1 MQDKTHIRLK
11 VLRAVLLS
19 LMFTLVGR
27 LFYIQITDGENFQ
40 EASQRNAFR
49 EVFTP
54 SVRGLILDQ
63 VGRPVVANKSTVVI
77 SVNTRI
83 LESFE
88 DKGESVILK
97 LSSVLNIP
105 QNEIKDRLTPCGTK
119 GAKKPPIC
127 WSGSLFQP
135 IPIAQD
141 VDNKIALQIMEQR
154 SDFPGVSAELNA
166 LREIPRPFDVNM
178 AHIIGYVG
186 PVTDKEIDKQKKEG
200 ISSTDFALHITMRG

>member
-1 MQDKTHIRLK
+1 MQDKTHIRLRI
-11 VLRAVLLS
+11 LRAVLLS

-27 LFYIQITDGENFQ
+27 LFYIQITSGEDFQ
-40 EASQRNAFR
+40 QASQRNAFR

-88 DKGESVILK
+88 DKGESVISK

-105 QNEIKDRLTPCGTK
+105 TNEIKDRLTPCGTTDLLVW
-119 GAKKPPIC
+119 IT
-127 WSGSLFQP
+127 
-135 IPIAQD
+135 
-141 VDNKIALQIMEQR
+141 
-154 SDFPGVSAELNA
+154 FPTNPNCA
-166 LREIPRPFDVNM
+166 RCR
-178 AHIIGYVG
+178 
-186 PVTDKEIDKQKKEG
+186 
-200 ISSTDFALHITMRG
+200 